1 MPLMRSQVR
10 IVPLLCLVVLLTQP
24 GCKKLNDDRIV
35 DIEPGEEKLIIADP
49 ASRDQNVTVSWDSE
63 GAAVNIY
70 LFLEKDQKTA
80 SDAITLGK
88 KSDEVLASK
97 ERSNEDNLQVQVPS
111 GEKLVVMITSRK
123 QAKVRVKMVGK

>member
-1 MPLMRSQVR
+1 MITICLGSRRGLLALAMLLVPTAALGAEDAVR
-10 IVPLLCLVVLLTQP
+10 LREAFVPGYQYHVSCRVELSGALTLP
-24 GCKKLNDDRIV
+24 
-35 DIEPGEEKLIIADP
+35 
-49 ASRDQNVTVSWDSE
+49 
-63 GAAVNIY
+63 
-70 LFLEKDQKTA
+70 LEKDQKTA